1 MRPAVER
8 MGSVMGGRFFSNS
21 IPVLCG
27 LIGVVLTNLPFSVFG
42 SWVPAPM
49 YALMPIYFWCLVRP
63 DLMSPGWAFIIG
75 VAHDVVSGEPPGV
88 WAASFVAT
96 YAVIDK
102 QRDAFAGLSGWGAIL
117 GFATAALVACITH
130 YAAFSLYRWQLMPVT
145 GSVKEFA
152 VTSLMYIPAAFF
164 LGGIHR
170 RLVGPLR
177 SEF

>member
-1 MRPAVER
+1 MER
-8 MGSVMGGRFFSNS
+8 MGSIMGSRFLLNS

-27 LIGVVLTNLPFSVFG
+27 LLGVAITNLPFSILG
-42 SWVPAPM
+42 SWIPSPM

-63 DLMSPGWAFIIG
+63 DLMSPGWAFVIG
-75 VAHDVVSGEPPGV
+75 VIHDILSGGPPGI

-117 GFATAALVACITH
+117 GFATAALVACTAQYLI
-130 YAAFSLYRWQLMPVT
+130 YSIYLWRMMPVS
-145 GSVKEFA
+145 GSIKEFA
-152 VTSLMYIPAAFF
+152 VTSVLYIPVAF
-164 LGGIHR
+164 LLAWVHHR
-170 RLVGPLR
+170 FVGPLR